1 MFCMLT
7 LVSSDE
13 VVVLQVKISCTPLRK
28 HDSSCHKLYFFH
40 PLWNGKCNWH
50 STLAQS
56 KRFNKTIIC
65 SDKFVKAINISP
77 GTSSKNY
84 DASVSISAKM
94 ISLLWEKGL
103 QFFMTA
109 DNNDE
114 RHALSGGWRKCN
126 IFIAFGLTFPFC
138 HGYGQWGL

>member
-1 MFCMLT
+1 MGNVTDILHLPKVRGLT
-7 LVSSDE
+7 
-13 VVVLQVKISCTPLRK
+13 
-28 HDSSCHKLYFFH
+28 
-40 PLWNGKCNWH
+40 
-50 STLAQS
+50 
-56 KRFNKTIIC
+56 KTIIC

-84 DASVSISAKM
+84 DASVSISVKM

-114 RHALSGGWRKCN
+114 RHALSGG
-126 IFIAFGLTFPFC
+126 
-138 HGYGQWGL
+138 